1 MSVGFAKLRKGQ
13 GKFVAA
19 EAEGDNPFVA
29 KIGSDA
35 SDFHGGSGAELAY
48 RVENKLHLRTSRSC
62 RLLLE
67 DVANSGEICGNIL
80 FAKKHD
86 ADGERDFSVDHA
98 LFVKSGRRVLGEK
111 GVIFRL
117 AQERCAPFIEFE
129 KLREIARGV
138 AGVNF
143 RPIERNG
150 ILLCEGHDAIGR
162 ECAFQ
167 VEMEFGLGELAKEN
181 FDFGRGSHRDSLA
194 GEKGGEENGC
204 YRVTEGTEKR
214 G

>member
-1 MSVGFAKLRKGQ
+1 M
-13 GKFVAA
+13 
-19 EAEGDNPFVA
+19 
-29 KIGSDA
+29 
-35 SDFHGGSGAELAY
+35 
-48 RVENKLHLRTSRSC
+48 
-62 RLLLE
+62 
-67 DVANSGEICGNIL
+67 

-150 ILLCEGHDAIGR
+150 ILLCEGHDAIRG

-167 VEMEFGLGELAKEN
+167 VEMEFGLGELAKEGV
-181 FDFGRGSHRDSLA
+181 DFRRGSHRDSLA
-194 GEKGGEENGC
+194 GGGEGK
-204 YRVTEGTEKR
+204 RKDATESQRHREKELNSR
-214 G
+214 GHPTDSLRSIAT